1 MNIALFEGFYA
12 GSHKRWADEWKQHS
26 QHSIQLFTL
35 SAAHWKWR
43 MHGGAITLVKQYL
56 QSGFRADAIVCT
68 DMLDLALV
76 RSLLHQ
82 SNVQT
87 KCYLY
92 FHENQLTYPFS
103 VTDTDR
109 INNRD
114 RHYGFINYTSALVA
128 DGVAFNS
135 AYHRSIF
142 LSELKTFLTPFPDHQ
157 ELKNV
162 DRIAEKSIVL
172 YPGMSFPSELPALQ
186 EAKKPRFL
194 WNHRWEFD
202 KNPEAFFKNLFQ
214 LSDEGFDFE
223 IVVLGEHFKNSPK
236 IFDEAKTRLAPHIV
250 HWGFA
255 ESREEYVQWV
265 ASCSHLPVTSNQDFF
280 GYSIIEA
287 AQLGV
292 TPILPFRLAYPEHP
306 FPEHCYYQ
314 SKDELMLR
322 LRQLFQAPINKE
334 AFDLSRYAWEN
345 LIENYDSFF
354 GQQ

>member
-12 GSHKRWADEWKQHS
+12 GSHKRWADEWQQHS
-26 QHSIQLFTL
+26 QHTIQLFTL

-56 QSGFRADAIVCT
+56 NSGFKAEAIVCT

-82 SNVQT
+82 AGEQV

-103 VTDTDR
+103 ATDTDR

-162 DRIAEKSIVL
+162 EIIAQKSIVL
-172 YPGMSFPSELPALQ
+172 YPGMFFPSTLVSEQELA
-186 EAKKPRFL
+186 KPRLL

-202 KNPEAFFKNLFQ
+202 KNPEAFFKTLFQ
-214 LSDEGFDFE
+214 LSEEGFDFE
-223 IVVLGEHFKNSPK
+223 LVVAGEQYKNSPP
-236 IFDEAKTRLAPHIV
+236 IFNEAKTRLAKHLV

-255 ESREEYVQWV
+255 ESREDYLKWV
-265 ASCSHLPVTSNQDFF
+265 ASCTHLPVTSNQDFF

-287 AQLGV
+287 AHLGV
-292 TPILPFRLAYPEHP
+292 TPLLPTRLAYPEHG
-306 FPEHCYYQ
+306 FADQCYYH
-314 SKDELMLR
+314 SDDELLQQ
-322 LRQLFQAPINKE
+322 LRQIMRSPINKE
-334 AFDLSRYAWEN
+334 SFDLSRYEWEK
-345 LIENYDSFF
+345 LIGHYDTFF
-354 GQQ
+354 GH